1 MNIFRT
7 ALFLAF
13 VVVSHAHAE
22 DMTPIEIQSS
32 VLSNSV
38 TENKNTVT
46 IIPGVDIES
55 SQSIGTNLRS
65 IPGVSNSDYGTSVG
79 QPVIRGLGG
88 SRVKVL
94 SNNNYVSD
102 LSFFSADHPVML
114 NINHASHIEVI
125 KGPTSLFNH
134 SGNTG
139 GVVNVVTDS
148 STNKLYSEEK
158 ISFGRSYDTVSEGYS
173 NNFLLKKN
181 INDLAVYISH
191 DKRDYFKYDLSE
203 GSLFE
208 EGTEVHTL
216 NNSDYADKSS
226 TIGLSMI
233 KDWGYFS
240 FSFINNKGT
249 YGIAYHAEEE
259 EEEEEEG
266 EHRIYSAHKSDT
278 YNFIGR
284 LDNLS
289 FANSLDFSVSNTNAH
304 IKEHEEDGTF
314 KVMNNNSTAYNLKFN
329 FDSVNQER
337 RLLLSYEHAK
347 SPFSSNAYVPKSESF
362 NRSLAYYSES
372 SLSNMNIAYALRY
385 DFNERLTSTKNYED
399 SAISFSANTAQQIND
414 SLSYNLG
421 FSHVSRSPNMAELFA
436 DGKHGPTNRYEK
448 GNSSLERE
456 VSNNIDIG
464 LNFKHGISS
473 IDVSLFRND
482 IKDFIYLRDLGT
494 TLYDGEHQDADW
506 SQKDAVFQ
514 GYEVSY
520 TRPFTLGDRD
530 LYLTLSRDDISA
542 VFDDDT
548 YVPRIPSAKNTIDL
562 TLLGDKNEKYS
573 MSVIYAESQKDF
585 SSIESS
591 TNSYLDL
598 AVKYTNKIR
607 LSDKQDLNVMLYGNN
622 LLDKTRRNHA
632 SFVKAHVPL
641 PATSFGFNVSL
652 DYKF

>member
-1 MNIFRT
+1 M
-7 ALFLAF
+7 
-13 VVVSHAHAE
+13 
-22 DMTPIEIQSS
+22 
-32 VLSNSV
+32 
-38 TENKNTVT
+38 
-46 IIPGVDIES
+46 
-55 SQSIGTNLRS
+55 
-65 IPGVSNSDYGTSVG
+65 
-79 QPVIRGLGG
+79 
-88 SRVKVL
+88 
-94 SNNNYVSD
+94 
-102 LSFFSADHPVML
+102 
-114 NINHASHIEVI
+114 
-125 KGPTSLFNH
+125 
-134 SGNTG
+134 
-139 GVVNVVTDS
+139 
-148 STNKLYSEEK
+148 
-158 ISFGRSYDTVSEGYS
+158 
-173 NNFLLKKN
+173 
-181 INDLAVYISH
+181 YISH

-289 FANSLDFSVSNTNAH
+289 FANSLDFSISNTNAH

-362 NRSLAYYSES
+362 NRSLAYYSEA
-372 SLSNMNIAYALRY
+372 SLSNMNLTYALRY

-399 SAISFSANTAQQIND
+399 SAISFSANTAKQIND
-414 SLSYNLG
+414 KLSYNLG

-473 IDVSLFRND
+473 IDLSLFRND